1 MWWCNMSVMAERKPK
16 RESRAPEVT
25 GKPANISYRPSR
37 EVAAAMRDY
46 RARAEVPPDKSKVIE
61 IAMREFF
68 RARGYDMP
76 ERPEGD

>member
-1 MWWCNMSVMAERKPK
+1 MLTMAERKPK
-16 RESRAPEVT
+16 RENRTPENA
-25 GKPANISYRPSR
+25 GKPANVSYRPSR
-37 EVAAAMRDY
+37 EVAAALKEY
-46 RARAEVPPDKSKVIE
+46 RARAEVPPDKSKIIE